1 MRLWMAGPEPH
12 LFFGGLRSSS
22 EVIRLIYASLFVLL
36 GLDRSISEILLDGS
50 SAKLF

>member
-12 LFFGGLRSSS
+12 LFFEGLSSNS
-22 EVIRLIYASLFVLL
+22 AVICLISVSLFVLL